1 MRTPINKYV
10 KLIFYFCIMDIQ
22 DYDLSKLT
30 SSELTLLNE
39 LLSQQTLANKHN
51 TIKYIDVDT
60 PTNYIAL
67 KTNYDS
73 IEYSGDSIIKG
84 CKGVVLEGGARSR
97 KTYSFI
103 DLLIYICLYCVD
115 NKTIIILRDTYNS
128 FHTTLF
134 TDMEV
139 ALNEFGLHNP
149 FKTSTQVSQMKIRE
163 NRIHFKGADNV
174 NNAHGAPS
182 YLLYFN
188 EMLTIPKKIFDNYVM
203 RCSHMW
209 VGDFN
214 PSVTE
219 HYVFTD
225 IIPRRDVLHVRTT
238 FLDNPQCPPGVIAEI
253 KAYEP
258 FAPGSYRV
266 INDQICYN
274 RGGRSEWE
282 PISETNMPPEHP
294 VNSTTGSADL
304 FNWKVYGLG
313 LRGAMQGVI
322 FDKVEYIDK
331 FPEDMDFIYANDFGF
346 TNDPN
351 ATVKYS
357 ETATDIYI
365 ELLLYQSVE
374 TPDAL
379 DEILGEL
386 GFGLDRTKPFPMDS
400 SDKFTAENKGTVEM
414 VRGMR
419 KLGWY
424 AYKIRKTKSIM
435 YWLLSMK
442 SKRVN
447 IVKNRNVGFAKKEAE
462 NYTFKEIQ
470 GILVNV
476 PNDKHNHMWDAARYA
491 HMAWNTPSYEIKG
504 W

>member
-1 MRTPINKYV
+1 MNID
-10 KLIFYFCIMDIQ
+10 LEQ
-22 DYDLSKLT
+22 YDLSKLST
-30 SSELTLLNE
+30 DDLLLLNTLLSE
-39 LLSQQTLANKHN
+39 QKLKDKHN
-51 TIKYIDVDT
+51 SIRFLDVDT
-60 PTNYIAL
+60 PTNYMVL
-67 KTNYDS
+67 KSNYDELRYDGEKITS
-73 IEYSGDSIIKG
+73 G
-84 CKGVVLEGGARSR
+84 CKGVIMEGGARSR

-103 DLLIYICLYCVD
+103 DFLVYICLYCVD
-115 NKTIIILRDTYNS
+115 NKTIIIVRDTYNS

-139 ALNEFGLHNP
+139 SLDEFGLHNP
-149 FKTSTQVSQMKIRE
+149 FKTSTQVSQMKIRN

-188 EMLTIPKKIFDNYVM
+188 EMLTIPRKIFDNYVM

-219 HYVFTD
+219 HYVFD
-225 IIPRRDVLHVRTT
+225 NVIPRQDVLHVRTT
-238 FLDNPQCPPGVIAEI
+238 FLDNPQCPPGVISEI
-253 KAYEP
+253 KGYEP
-258 FAPGSYRV
+258 FLPGSYKI

-274 RGGRSEWE
+274 NDRTKPGEWV
-282 PISETNMPPEHP
+282 PISETNVPPEHP
-294 VNSTTGSADL
+294 SNVINGTASL

-322 FDKVEYIDK
+322 FENIAYIPT
-331 FPEDMDFIYANDFGF
+331 FPEHLDFIYANDFGF

-357 ETATDIYI
+357 ETTTDIYI
-365 ELLLYQSVE
+365 ELMLYQCVE
-374 TPDAL
+374 TPDSL
-379 DEILGEL
+379 DDILGEMGL
-386 GFGLDRTKPFPMDS
+386 NLDRSKPFPMDS

-414 VRGMR
+414 VKGM
-419 KLGWY
+419 KKKGWY

-442 SKRVN
+442 NKKVN
-447 IVKNRNVGFAKKEAE
+447 IIINQNVGFAKKEAE

-470 GILVNV
+470 GILINV
-476 PNDKHNHMWDAARYA
+476 PIDKHNHMWDAARYA
-491 HMAWNTPSYEIKG
+491 HMAWNTQEYLIG

>member
-1 MRTPINKYV
+1 MKIN
-10 KLIFYFCIMDIQ
+10 LEE
-22 DYDLSKLT
+22 YDLSKLN
-30 SSELTLLNE
+30 SEELILLNTLLSE
-39 LLSQQTLANKHN
+39 QALIDKHN
-51 TIKYIDVDT
+51 TIKYIDVNT

-67 KTNYDS
+67 KTNYDA
-73 IEYSGDSIIKG
+73 IKYDGEKLVSG
-84 CKGVVLEGGARSR
+84 CKGVILEGGARSR

-103 DLLIYICLYCVD
+103 DLLVYVCQYCVN
-115 NKTIIILRDTYNS
+115 NKTIIIIRDTYNS

-134 TDMEV
+134 TDLEV
-139 ALNEFGLHNP
+139 ALDEFGLHNP
-149 FKTSTQVSQMKIRE
+149 FKTNSQVSQLKIRE

-188 EMLTIPKKIFDNYVM
+188 EMLTIPRKIFDNYVM

-219 HYVFTD
+219 HYVFEN
-225 IIPRRDVLHVRTT
+225 IIPRPDVLHVRTT
-238 FLDNPQCPPGVIAEI
+238 FLDNPQCPPGVMVEI
-253 KAYEP
+253 RGYEP
-258 FAPGSYRV
+258 FLPGSYKI

-274 RGGRSEWE
+274 NTPLGDWE

-294 VNSTTGSADL
+294 SNVINGTANL

-322 FDKVEYIDK
+322 FENVNYIDS
-331 FPEDMDFIYANDFGF
+331 FPEDLDYIYGNDFGF

-357 ETATDIYI
+357 ETDTDIYI

-374 TPDAL
+374 TPEAL
-379 DEILGEL
+379 DEILGEN
-386 GFGLDRTKPFPMDS
+386 GFNLDKGKPFPMDS
-400 SDKFTAENKGTVEM
+400 SDKYTAENKGTVEM
-414 VRGMR
+414 VKAM
-419 KLGWY
+419 KKKGWW

-442 SKRVN
+442 KKKIN
-447 IVKNRNVGFAKKEAE
+447 IVVNHNIKYAKKEVE

-470 GILVNV
+470 GILINV

-491 HMAWNTPSYEIKG
+491 HMAWNTVDYLIG